1 MAFFR
6 FRVSMAAAAAAL
18 NTSRLSHR
26 AGALLSPVEGV
37 TVGLG
42 SLAMVRAS
50 LVVSVLPSASANSL
64 PQAVS
69 YTHLPGASFLHVGV
83 AAGKLPRLVGGR

>member
-1 MAFFR
+1 
-6 FRVSMAAAAAAL
+6 MAAAAAAL

-64 PQAVS
+64 PQVS
-69 YTHLPGASFLHVGV
+69 QDQYSLLPSASVV
-83 AAGKLPRLVGGR
+83 AALAS